1 MSVKATFIKVMIQ
14 FDVSRSLAARIYDVL
29 GEAGCIA
36 SNTPNA
42 HSKKASQI
50 VYFPESPDELAEEM
64 FQKDLLQSQQPGVR
78 ACHNYYCFSRY
89 ASEQH
94 GSVSKKRA
102 KLATEDGR
110 ASNTSAKAKR

>member
-1 MSVKATFIKVMIQ
+1 MSVKAAFIKVMIQ
-14 FDVSRSLAARIYDVL
+14 FDVSRSLAAKIYDVL

-36 SNTPNA
+36 SNTPNV
-42 HSKKASQI
+42 HSKKANPI
-50 VYFPESPDELAEEM
+50 ACFPKSPDELTEEM

-78 ACHNYYCFSRY
+78 AGHNYYSFSRY

-94 GSVSKKRA
+94 GSGSKKRA
-102 KLATEDGR
+102 KLAAEDGR

>member
-1 MSVKATFIKVMIQ
+1 MSVKAAFIKVMIQ

-36 SNTPNA
+36 SNTPNT
-42 HSKKASQI
+42 HSKKADQI
-50 VYFPESPDELAEEM
+50 VYFPKSPDELAEKM
-64 FQKDLLQSQQPGVR
+64 FQKDVLQSQKPAVR
-78 ACHNYYCFSRY
+78 AGHNYYSFSRY

-94 GSVSKKRA
+94 GSGSKKRA
-102 KLATEDGR
+102 KLAAEDGR